1 MAFVY
6 LDNAA
11 TTPMATS
18 VVDVIS
24 DQMTNNFG
32 NASATNYFGR
42 QARKVLDESRHVI
55 AQSINAKNSEIV
67 FTSGGTESDNTAV
80 VETALSRQKL
90 GKHII
95 TTAIEHEAI
104 LKPLAYLESLGFEVT
119 YLKPNERGEVTV
131 QQVKDA
137 LRDDTILVTI
147 MYGNNE
153 VGSMNPIKEIGEL
166 LKDHQAFFHTDAVQ
180 AYGMEDIDVKAEHID
195 MLSTSAHKINGPKF
209 IGFLYINDDIH
220 IPSFV
225 KGGDQET
232 KRRAGTENVP
242 AIAGFAKAVQ
252 LITPDEKKARQNR
265 YFGFKQKIQEILK
278 ENNIP
283 FGINGPTDSHA
294 LNHVMN
300 LYLPGIDR
308 GVLLTR
314 LDLEGFAIS
323 GGSAC
328 TAGSLEPSHVL
339 VAMFGEDSP
348 KINDSVR
355 ISFGKDNT
363 EAEIVKFTNKLVDIV
378 SDLTN

>member
-1 MAFVY
+1 M
-6 LDNAA
+6 
-11 TTPMATS
+11 
-18 VVDVIS
+18 
-24 DQMTNNFG
+24 
-32 NASATNYFGR
+32 
-42 QARKVLDESRHVI
+42 
-55 AQSINAKNSEIV
+55 
-67 FTSGGTESDNTAV
+67 
-80 VETALSRQKL
+80 
-90 GKHII
+90 
-95 TTAIEHEAI
+95 
-104 LKPLAYLESLGFEVT
+104 
-119 YLKPNERGEVTV
+119 
-131 QQVKDA
+131 
-137 LRDDTILVTI
+137 
-147 MYGNNE
+147 
-153 VGSMNPIKEIGEL
+153 
-166 LKDHQAFFHTDAVQ
+166 
-180 AYGMEDIDVKAEHID
+180 
-195 MLSTSAHKINGPKF
+195 
-209 IGFLYINDDIH
+209 
-220 IPSFV
+220 
-225 KGGDQET
+225 
-232 KRRAGTENVP
+232 
-242 AIAGFAKAVQ
+242 
-252 LITPDEKKARQNR
+252 
-265 YFGFKQKIQEILK
+265 K